1 MSDQQQVDLMAMN
14 VAQLDQF
21 AKENAPEVF
30 TPAFK
35 TMKKNEKVLALQ
47 KHFGVAE
54 DVEETTA
61 AAEATE
67 EVADGGQSEATESG
81 ETNTDTQE
89 ETDNDINTGQEV
101 KDVEETRLPAEEQAN
116 LEEVPN
122 KFVAKDVEGGVAVY
136 YPNGKFMRSYIV
148 ERHGKDLKECKAK
161 AEEFIAKQNG
171 KIKRLA
177 K

>member
-1 MSDQQQVDLMAMN
+1 MSDEQQTQQVDLMAMN

-30 TPAFK
+30 TPEFK
-35 TMKKNEKVLALQ
+35 AMKKGEKVLALQ

-54 DVEETTA
+54 DISENTGQDGVANQGEVATPANGGVA
-61 AAEATE
+61 AA
-67 EVADGGQSEATESG
+67 
-81 ETNTDTQE
+81 E
-89 ETDNDINTGQEV
+89 ETDNDVNAGQEV

-122 KFVAKDVEGGVAVY
+122 KFVVKDVEDGVAVY

-148 ERHGKDLKECKAK
+148 GSHGKDLKECKEK
-161 AEEFIAKQNG
+161 ADGLVAKQNG